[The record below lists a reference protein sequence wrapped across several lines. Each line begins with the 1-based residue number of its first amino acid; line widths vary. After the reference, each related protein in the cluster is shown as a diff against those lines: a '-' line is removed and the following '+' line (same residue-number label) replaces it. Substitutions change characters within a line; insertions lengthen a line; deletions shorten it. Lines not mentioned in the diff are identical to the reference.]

1 MGRVIKLECIVCGRK
16 YPYGQGV
23 TLHIAGRDLTFHSK
37 TCTIKFVKLLLE
49 KIPEDKLKPALKET
63 LSEFRK
69 LLEERKKLT
78 QKKL

>member
-23 TLHIAGRDLTFHSK
+23 TLRLANQNLTFHSK
-37 TCTIKFVKLLLE
+37 TCALKFLRSLLE
-49 KIPEDKLKPALKET
+49 KIPEDALKPALKET
-63 LSEFRK
+63 MNEYKK
-69 LLEERKKLT
+69 LLEERKRIT